1 MSCTD
6 FTLLPRFTT
15 HHPTASG
22 ELVNSLAGLIVNFHQ
37 NSIPCKIIS
46 GIDNSGDSLMPQTG
60 DLMLFK
66 NLSRVSDRTGPSEF
80 HPTQPVPETEI
91 KDFKISG
98 GILGAIGGTP
108 LVQLE
113 KIFGATHFDCFAKLE
128 GLNPAGSSKDRPSVA
143 MIERALQTGQIDSDT
158 LIIEASSGNS
168 GIGLAMVCAYHGLRF
183 RCLIDPKVTQQNVDI
198 LLAYGAEIE
207 MIGHPD
213 QATSELLPAKLKRI
227 EEILA
232 KVENSFW
239 VNQYASREN
248 SGAHYRSTVKEIL
261 RDLDDRVL
269 DYLFIATGTCGTLRG
284 CLDYLVDHGYP
295 TRIIAVD
302 AVGSQIFSNDK
313 HNRLIPGL
321 GSAICPKLTPTD
333 AVHKVLHVNDID
345 CVVGCRRLA
354 RTEAILAGGSSGG
367 IISAVDRMSNEI
379 PENSTVVVLLPD
391 RGERY
396 LDTVYSDQWVRKNL
410 GEITHNWSAA
420 VKNA

>member
-1 MSCTD
+1 
-6 FTLLPRFTT
+6 
-15 HHPTASG
+15 
-22 ELVNSLAGLIVNFHQ
+22 VNSYKNGALGRV
-37 NSIPCKIIS
+37 IS
-46 GIDNSGDSLMPQTG
+46 GDDNPGDFLMPQIG
-60 DLMLFK
+60 DSMLSK
-66 NLSRVSDRTGPSEF
+66 KHARVSVRTVPGEF
-80 HPTQPVPETEI
+80 HPTRPGAETDTR
-91 KDFKISG
+91 DFAISG
-98 GILGAIGGTP
+98 GVLGAIGGTP

-143 MIERALQTGQIDSDT
+143 IIERALQDGEIDSDT
-158 LIIEASSGNS
+158 LIIEASSGNT

-207 MIGHPD
+207 MIGRPN
-213 QATSELLPAKLKRI
+213 QGTGELLPAKLKRI
-227 EEILA
+227 EEVLET
-232 KVENSFW
+232 VENSFW

-261 RDLDDRVL
+261 RDLDGRSL

-284 CLDYLVDHGYP
+284 CLDYLVDQDYP
-295 TRIIAVD
+295 TRVIAVD
-302 AVGSQIFSNDK
+302 AVGSQIFSNYK

-333 AVHKVLHVNDID
+333 DVYKVLHVNDID

-367 IISAVDRMSNEI
+367 VISAVNRMSNEI

-391 RGERY
+391 RGERC
-396 LDTVYSDQWVRKNL
+396 LDT
-410 GEITHNWSAA
+410 I
-420 VKNA
+420 